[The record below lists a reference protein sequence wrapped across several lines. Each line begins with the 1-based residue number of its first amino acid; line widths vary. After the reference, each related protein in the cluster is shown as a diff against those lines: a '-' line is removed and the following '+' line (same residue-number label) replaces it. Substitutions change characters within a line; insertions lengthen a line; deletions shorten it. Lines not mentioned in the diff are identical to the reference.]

1 MLRALIN
8 ALQFLINNTVVLII
22 GHSSRKNALSD
33 VRLSFG

>member
-8 ALQFLINNTVVLII
+8 APQFLINKPVVLII
-22 GHSSRKNALSD
+22 GHYRRKNTLSD